1 LVHIKKLE
9 IYGFKSFGFKNKLV
23 NLDRGL
29 VAVTGP
35 NGSGKSNILDAIL
48 FAIGENSPKAL
59 RVNKLQSLFHDAQSN
74 GHRLIRVSITLD
86 NSDRG
91 IPVDSDAVVIV
102 REMEGQ
108 TGESQYILNGKR
120 TSKSVITEL
129 LEIAVAVPNKLN
141 VVQQGMITRISE
153 INPEERRHIIED
165 IVGLSYF
172 DEKKKEA
179 LKQLDESDKRL
190 EVALAKIGE
199 IRKRIDE
206 LEAERNSQ
214 LRYETLESEMKRLGA
229 IRLSNEIRI
238 IKTKLES
245 NQNLLNNNTSRAS
258 QLASEI
264 EDLQKQS
271 VELQMEKAK
280 FYHDIDAV
288 NKSKTQIGSRI
299 TNIVYAAE
307 RKKAEL
313 NESEQRLL
321 QIDKRIQFL
330 DIERQNLNK
339 NVLTVRTRIEE
350 KSNSLSE
357 LSTEITELQ
366 KRLKETTEGIHLL
379 TDKKSKYSKIVDRLE
394 YRSKRLSELRSS
406 MSIAIARLEERSNA
420 LVDKIKFDE
429 STLDFKKKE
438 LEESNNMVTDLLKH
452 LDIKNKRLGAIN
464 QLEIYYE
471 NSIRHPVET
480 ELDRSSKLFLEASNL
495 ATKFE
500 MEADAARAQSSEDIA
515 IVELM
520 KCAEKFGIKGLL
532 HNILKWEKEY
542 EKPVLAAIGIELMKS
557 LAVEDV
563 RSMILIA
570 EYAKLKKLPR
580 IKIIPLNAEV
590 LYGIRKSDVPVDFE
604 NDINII
610 GNLADF
616 VHSDYK
622 ALVIFLCG
630 STFLVRSAST
640 AYLLAKN
647 GYRAV
652 TAEGELFEPFVR
664 SMYLTFN
671 AKISDLTRSI
681 IVADSINSLKL
692 SADELKQMIKTKK
705 SNLDENLDKINH
717 LRTERFGIQNDI
729 KNLTDQISNTQ
740 ILTNSRTK
748 DVKDIEYRKAMIES
762 ELSHLQDQLHEHLRR
777 LDIMSHSITR
787 IIGQQKSIH
796 DVIFN
801 DQELLD
807 LNKERNDTL
816 SLIDKKDNEMRNI
829 LHSITE
835 SEGQLQNSEGR
846 LLMMDEEQQQLKTEA
861 NLNVI
866 KSNDLR
872 TKLESVE
879 KELREARDEEQKVID
894 SARDSEGIFREYEEN
909 IKKLSENERAL
920 SREYNRLEKENAI
933 LSKDISELETKNIK
947 WTNDLNSL
955 GYQITSLSASDYFD
969 NLNIILKELT
979 LEFDNLKSSI
989 NLKANESY
997 GQVIQGYRSMSER
1010 KNELETERN
1019 SIVFFIEQIDKE
1031 KKALF
1036 MDAFKKVDTDIRKTF
1051 SQVTGEGG
1059 SAWME
1064 LENVDDVFAG
1074 GILLMVQFPDKSIR
1088 ESTSLSGGEKT
1099 MAATIFLLA
1108 LQSLKPSPFY
1118 LMDEIDAHLDAQNTE
1133 RLSNI
1138 LLERARDSQIIMVT
1152 LKDSTVA
1159 KANLIYGVYP
1169 HQGASQIVR
1178 YKHSQ
1183 KLELNET
1190 ISK

>member
-23 NLDRGL
+23 NLDKGL

-120 TSKSVITEL
+120 SSKSVITEL

-172 DEKKKEA
+172 DEKKTEA

-245 NQNLLNNNTSRAS
+245 NQNLLNKNTLHASELAS
-258 QLASEI
+258 QI

-271 VELQMEKAK
+271 AKLQTEKEK

-288 NKSKTQIGSRI
+288 NKSKIQIGSRI
-299 TNIVYAAE
+299 TNIVYVAE

-330 DIERQNLNK
+330 DIERQNVNK
-339 NVLTVRTRIEE
+339 NVFNLRTRIEE
-350 KSNSLSE
+350 NSNSLSE
-357 LSTEITELQ
+357 LSTQITALQ
-366 KRLKETTEGIHLL
+366 KRLRETTDGIQLL
-379 TDKKSKYSKIVDRLE
+379 TDKKSKYSKIGERLE
-394 YRSKRLSELRSS
+394 YRSKRLSELKSN
-406 MSIAIARLEERSNA
+406 MSISIARLEERSNT
-420 LVDKIKFDE
+420 LVDKIKFEE
-429 STLDFKKKE
+429 SALDSTKKE
-438 LEESNNMVTDLLKH
+438 LGESNNIVADLLKH
-452 LDIKNKRLGAIN
+452 LDVKNKRLDAIKH
-464 QLEIYYE
+464 LEIYDK
-471 NSIRHPVET
+471 NSIRDPVES
-480 ELDRSSKLFLEASNL
+480 ELVRSSGLLLEASSL
-495 ATKFE
+495 TTKFE
-500 MEADAARAQSSEDIA
+500 VEANAARDQGSEDIA

-520 KCAEKFGIKGLL
+520 KFTERFGIKGLL
-532 HNILKWEKEY
+532 HNILKWDKQY
-542 EKPVLAAIGIELMKS
+542 EKPVLAALGIELMKS
-557 LAVEDV
+557 LVVEDI

-580 IKIIPLNAEV
+580 IKVIPLNV
-590 LYGIRKSDVPVDFE
+590 DVRYSYRKSDLPVDFE
-604 NDINII
+604 NDVNII

-616 VHSDYK
+616 VHSEYK
-622 ALVIFLCG
+622 ALVIFLFG
-630 STFLVRSAST
+630 STFLVRFAST

-652 TAEGELFEPFVR
+652 TADGELFEPFVR
-664 SMYLTFN
+664 SMYLNFN

-692 SADELKQMIKTKK
+692 SVEELKQMIKTKK
-705 SNLDENLDKINH
+705 SNLDENFDKMDD
-717 LRTERFGIQNDI
+717 LRTERFRIENDI
-729 KNLTDQISNTQ
+729 KNLTDEISSTKT
-740 ILTNSRTK
+740 LTNSRAK
-748 DVKDIEYRKAMIES
+748 DLENIEYHRVLIES
-762 ELSHLQDQLHEHLRR
+762 EFSHVQDQLQEYLRR
-777 LDIMSHSITR
+777 LDIVSHSITR
-787 IIGQQKSIH
+787 ITGQLKSIH
-796 DVIFN
+796 DLTFK
-801 DQELLD
+801 DQEVFN

-816 SLIDKKDNEMRNI
+816 TLIDKKDNEIRNI
-829 LHSITE
+829 LHSVTE
-835 SEGQLQNSEGR
+835 SKGQLQNSEGR
-846 LLMMDEEQQQLKTEA
+846 LMMIDDEQHQLKTEA
-861 NLNVI
+861 NLSLI

-872 TKLESVE
+872 IQLESIE
-879 KELREARDEEQKVID
+879 KELREARDEEQNIID
-894 SARDSEGIFREYEEN
+894 SSRDSHGIFQEYEEN
-909 IKKLSENERAL
+909 IRKLSENERAV
-920 SREYNRLEKENAI
+920 SREYNRLEKDNAI
-933 LSKDISELETKNIK
+933 LSKDITELETKNIK

-955 GYQITSLSASDYFD
+955 GYRISSLSDADYFD
-969 NLNIILKELT
+969 NLDVMLQELT
-979 LEFDNLKSSI
+979 LEFDNVKSSI
-989 NLKANESY
+989 NLRANESY
-997 GQVIQGYRSMSER
+997 TQVIQGYRSMSER

-1051 SQVTGEGG
+1051 CQVTGEGG

-1064 LENVDDVFAG
+1064 LENVDNVFAG
-1074 GILLMVQFPDKSIR
+1074 GILLMVQFPDKPVR
-1088 ESTSLSGGEKT
+1088 ESTALSGGEKT